1 MSSAFQVRGDVL
13 TNSTLIKQ
21 FEKDAEG
28 YSKAPGGE
36 FNGNNVHGDF
46 YPAED
51 AMPQLQPNA
60 KSKIASDLREGTC
73 YGEVGHPPYSD
84 FDLPG
89 VPQRESLARWF
100 ARLSITKPT
109 LVSHHIKEISWDVA
123 GNGDYMDRNNKV
135 RIWLKVKP
143 FGPYAQM
150 VEESFNTPSMNS
162 YFSVRS
168 LCKPVPQSNGTRVM
182 NMYELYTYDFVLRGG
197 YASACKWKAAPG
209 LEQYFKESKS
219 PIIRLE
225 DMEYARKLTQLMIA
239 NKDAGN
245 EARNALGEMDR
256 VIDAVRREVSGGE
269 SASRFLRRNSH
280 SLWI

>member
-1 MSSAFQVRGDVL
+1 MSSAFQVQGAIL

-21 FEKDAEG
+21 YEKDAEG
-28 YSKAPGGE
+28 YSKAPFGE
-36 FNGNNVHGDF
+36 FNGCNVHGDF

-51 AMPQLQPNA
+51 AVPQLQPNA

-89 VPQRESLARWF
+89 VAQRESLARWF
-100 ARLSITKPT
+100 ARLSIIKPT
-109 LVSHHIKEISWDVA
+109 LISHHIKKLDVVIE

-135 RIWLKVKP
+135 RVWGIVKP

-150 VEESFNTPSMNS
+150 VEDSFNTPSMNS

-168 LCKPVPQSNGTRVM
+168 LCKPANQPNGTRVM
-182 NMYELYTYDFVLRGG
+182 NMYELYTYDFVMRGG

-209 LEQYFKESKS
+209 LEAYLKEQRS
-219 PIIRLE
+219 PLIRLE
-225 DMEYARKLTQLMIA
+225 DMEYARKLTSLMIA

-256 VIDAVRREVSGGE
+256 VIDAVRREVATGQ

-280 SLWI
+280 SLWS